1 MADPRYSGLVPES
14 SKSFA
19 EKVCRAGW
27 PEGMEPDLERPTAVT
42 GWAANDSTGWMTND
56 VAIDSAQ
63 LIREAVFAQCHECYG
78 GLIYGPCRDCDNL
91 KPGSVIY
98 HTLHAIGLDDIAAEF
113 Q

>member
-1 MADPRYSGLVPES
+1 MADPRYSGLVPEC

-27 PEGMEPDLERPTAVT
+27 PEGMEPDLERPTAV
-42 GWAANDSTGWMTND
+42 TGWMTND

-98 HTLHAIGLDDIAAEF
+98 HTLHAIGLDGLAAEF